1 MKAPTLNDLTDAIC
15 AYVAEHGGAD
25 EVKCRIALAAS
36 STTLVGA
43 IWNVADTWPE
53 PRGAKILDA
62 CCRELLDTGPASAR
76 WNVADHGPNHAAR
89 RFSTPAAASCSTP
102 CRPTC
107 EANQRQ

>member
-25 EVKCRIALAAS
+25 EVKCRIAMAA
-36 STTLVGA
+36 LVGA

-62 CCRELLDTGPASAR
+62 CCRELLDTVPADLR
-76 WNVADHGPNHAAR
+76 GE
-89 RFSTPAAASCSTP
+89 
-102 CRPTC
+102 PTAVRC
-107 EANQRQ
+107 D